1 LAYAIIPQEIKPA
14 TPNAAIIGTAKMRLL
29 LRNPPKISDKNVV
42 GSKVAA
48 ETKLVVDAVAVVA
61 SHTSRGVAFK
71 SVGEDEE
78 DATTV
83 CCANLLLFARQEVG
97 AKALA
102 IKAMLLSKQTSRY
115 LWMQVIV
122 MDNFFVS
129 GKRSSS
135 ILYFLFFLPKVF
147 FSFVVILYYTS

>member
-29 LRNPPKISDKNVV
+29 LRNPPKISDKTVV

-48 ETKLVVDAVAVVA
+48 ETKFVVDAVAAVVA

-129 GKRSSS
+129 GKRSSI
-135 ILYFLFFLPKVF
+135 ILYFLFFLPKVV
-147 FSFVVILYYTS
+147 FSFVVILY